1 MAVAMRN
8 TANYYSPS
16 PTGGTNVWRDTLSI
30 KVYFQLLRLD
40 CFSTPFGATV
50 EETASDA
57 TGSIATP
64 EAAETATGCERGHRP
79 GFEPAE
85 SLQ

>member
-1 MAVAMRN
+1 MRN

-16 PTGGTNVWRDTLSI
+16 PTGDQRLARVCVLSI
-30 KVYFQLLRLD
+30 QVYFQLLRVD
-40 CFSTPFGATV
+40 CFSTPFGAAV
-50 EETASDA
+50 EETTSDA

-64 EAAETATGCERGHRP
+64 EAAETATGCERCHRT